1 MQPILQANGI
11 GPKGQLVTHPLELC
25 AISSL
30 CVQIVT
36 EKGRAFIP
44 DFQLKS
50 LEMYCLQ
57 CISVVALQRPT
68 RSQDHRPHRD
78 ELASQGWE
86 GGVGERGFELEIG
99 VITRYRNRHSLKIFP
114 PHAPR

>member
-36 EKGRAFIP
+36 EKGKKKGK
-44 DFQLKS
+44 Q
-50 LEMYCLQ
+50 
-57 CISVVALQRPT
+57 QRSAEQPNYT
-68 RSQDHRPHRD
+68 
-78 ELASQGWE
+78 
-86 GGVGERGFELEIG
+86 
-99 VITRYRNRHSLKIFP
+99 NNK
-114 PHAPR
+114 

>member
-36 EKGRAFIP
+36 EKGKKGK
-44 DFQLKS
+44 Q
-50 LEMYCLQ
+50 
-57 CISVVALQRPT
+57 QRSAEQPNYT
-68 RSQDHRPHRD
+68 
-78 ELASQGWE
+78 
-86 GGVGERGFELEIG
+86 
-99 VITRYRNRHSLKIFP
+99 NNK
-114 PHAPR
+114 